1 MFSGEIECCAH
12 NIATLQHAKSLRHRC
27 ARKRE
32 ERLYQL
38 FTIGPIWDCFSSRMA
53 NFPENSLFHISIA
66 WPKSKKV
73 HLMNWPEKFNF
84 HLTAMLFLAV
94 PECSNSCSSFAEC
107 FYDWS
112 FSFSLVKWF
121 RRFSFTSFASL
132 TSFGWGF
139 FFAFLHHQFSFL
151 CSFLACFDCL
161 LLLSTHSNRTNTRC
175 SQLAINWNSMIRSR
189 QCLQRWNSS
198 LPFAAALCCWSFY
211 DAIEFHFVDDS
222 SPHLIVYIILF
233 LAGCNFFYSPSSL
246 CSLLR
251 PKLEKREAARWRGEK
266 KEEWEKKNRAWLSAN
281 EKEVKKIVKE
291 RSKEKSW
298 GESTNLCIDNAFEIA
313 SHKKSTCIE
322 VLSPHHH
329 ISLES
334 SLRVVH
340 TRESSAPRWFIKGIV
355 ICWTTSTS
363 SSGSSFFWTRPVCDD
378 VRLPHL
384 QQCCLWDSIPSAIVC
399 YNDEESTISD
409 KSSVLC
415 CEASHLE
422 RRSKWPL
429 ERVRRSLF
437 NFLQCSSLSLR
448 LRLLAQDFNS
458 SIIVARHVYALLCV
472 CVH

>member
-1 MFSGEIECCAH
+1 MQKVFV
-12 NIATLQHAKSLRHRC
+12 TVC

-73 HLMNWPEKFNF
+73 YFMNWPEKFNF
-84 HLTAMLFLAV
+84 HLTAMLSLALL
-94 PECSNSCSSFAEC
+94 ECSNSCSSFAEC
-107 FYDWS
+107 FYDSS

-233 LAGCNFFYSPSSL
+233 LAGCNFFLLSFEPLLSSKTETWKARSSTLKRREEGRMRKGKSSL
-246 CSLLR
+246 A
-251 PKLEKREAARWRGEK
+251 KRKRKR
-266 KEEWEKKNRAWLSAN
+266 S
-281 EKEVKKIVKE
+281 KKIVKE

-329 ISLES
+329 ISLQS

-409 KSSVLC
+409 KSSVLLC
-415 CEASHLE
+415 CEANHLE

-448 LRLLAQDFNS
+448 LLLLAQDFNS

-472 CVH
+472 CVR